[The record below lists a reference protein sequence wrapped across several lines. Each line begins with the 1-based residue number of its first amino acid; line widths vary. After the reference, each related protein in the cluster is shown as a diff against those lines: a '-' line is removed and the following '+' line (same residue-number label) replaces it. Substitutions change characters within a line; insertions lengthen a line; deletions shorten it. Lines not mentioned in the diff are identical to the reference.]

1 MSKYQRLPELS
12 GAEGGG
18 GGDGG
23 VADDDHATNT
33 WGEGGNS
40 TMTTTINTS
49 VLNGAQ
55 NIQALL
61 FADSSISSSNSGG
74 SGVNSNSPSR
84 VIIRHSSSNNQSN
97 STNKNNNN
105 NHSSSINSLNSRSSA
120 TNSWEYSPFDSAN
133 TNEINNQINILETT
147 TTTASA
153 ATNETIATT
162 MNFDAGS
169 TETSSSSQLLDAYD
183 ADDMTTEVPLIGG
196 AVNNNVD
203 YHDHLDNHRFS
214 TASGG
219 ATIFV
224 DATCHCHLPGF
235 NANLRSKSAQ
245 DAKFKIVLAISLC
258 CIFMIVEFLGGC
270 MAGSLAI
277 MADAA
282 HLASDCISFVIALV
296 AIWLG
301 GRPPDSR
308 MSFGYKRMEVMG
320 AIISILGIWI
330 LTATLIMV
338 AMERLYSNDFDL
350 NASTMMVISGIGIL
364 INIVM
369 AFILHGSSLVGHGH
383 NHAHAHAHSHSH
395 SHTAAAAN
403 NALLEISDSNGSDN
417 ELKHANKCD
426 KDENLNLRAAMIHVI
441 GDLVQSIGVFLA
453 SILIQIY
460 PNAKFADPLC
470 TLIFSVIVFMTTV
483 HLFRESVGILL
494 DAVPSR
500 ISLDMLT
507 MDLINID
514 GVKAVHH
521 LNVWSHTSNY
531 SVMMVHLVIDFLS
544 DSDKVLQRATQIAC
558 GPKYDIKHCTIQT
571 ERLTS

>member
-196 AVNNNVD
+196 AVNNN
-203 YHDHLDNHRFS
+203 
-214 TASGG
+214 
-219 ATIFV
+219 
-224 DATCHCHLPGF
+224 
-235 NANLRSKSAQ
+235 
-245 DAKFKIVLAISLC
+245 
-258 CIFMIVEFLGGC
+258 IVEFLGGC